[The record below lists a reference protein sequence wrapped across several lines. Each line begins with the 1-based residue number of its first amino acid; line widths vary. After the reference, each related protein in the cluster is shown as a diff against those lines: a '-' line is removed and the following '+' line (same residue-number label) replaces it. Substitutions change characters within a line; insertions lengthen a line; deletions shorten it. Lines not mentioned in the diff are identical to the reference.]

1 MKAKRASDLVR
12 SLIVDI
18 DGVIA
23 HQDRPIEER
32 HSAAAS
38 AAILFTRLL
47 GGACINLARMAAAA
61 ERIADNLEYE
71 SEEAPRKD
79 APDDGRPMADGGT
92 GEAETE
98 ADP

>member
-1 MKAKRASDLVR
+1 MKAKRASDLVK

-18 DGVIA
+18 DGVVA
-23 HQDRPIEER
+23 HHDRPIEDR

-38 AAILFTRLL
+38 ALILATRLL

-71 SEEAPRKD
+71 SEEAQRKD
-79 APDDGRPMADGGT
+79 APGDGRSVADGGT
-92 GEAETE
+92 GAAEAET
-98 ADP
+98 DP

>member
-1 MKAKRASDLVR
+1 MKAARASELVK

-23 HQDRPIEER
+23 HQDRPVEER

-38 AAILFTRLL
+38 AAILLTRLL

-61 ERIADNLEYE
+61 ERIAGVLEYE
-71 SEEAPRKD
+71 SEEAQRKD
-79 APDDGRPMADGGT
+79 APGDGRSVADGGSVS
-92 GEAETE
+92 ETPE
-98 ADP
+98 ADS